1 MQHWNW
7 LGFLVVTLNYNVTI
21 VGKIWITST
30 IFLRMAVIVLAGYPL
45 YQDEQEK
52 FVCNT
57 LQPGCSNACYD
68 IFSPVSHFRF
78 WLAQVLCLLLLHALF
93 DVYVLSKAASQH
105 MGSEISTTKRT
116 PSPNPAFQMNSQID
130 SWKILDFSGAYLVHL
145 LIRTITEAGFSTG
158 QYYLFGLFVP
168 KTFSCFE
175 PPCTGSIECYIS
187 RPTEKSLMMIFMW
200 AVSGSSLLLSIV
212 DLIFV
217 IHRRA
222 TGGTRSHRLLLMES
236 DYPKDGRCSALLPQ
250 DAFPEPPDFE
260 ENHHLQPHHQGPG
273 RKKTVDPAC
282 DYSPS
287 FRSNE
292 DEATSIDYGGIA
304 KDTARSNMNSN
315 SNKKAYSLQVSLTPP
330 GSTRNALVKIDEPS
344 VITNRQGRLG
354 KEDESQDPVLKSK
367 EKQDLGSQF
376 HTSPLGDESLE
387 EITSS
392 VHSDFIKST
401 SIRSQKSE
409 WV

>member
-78 WLAQVLCLLLLHALF
+78 WLAQVLCVLLLQALF

-105 MGSEISTTKRT
+105 MRSEISTTKIA
-116 PSPNPAFQMNSQID
+116 PSPNSSFQMHSKID
-130 SWKILDFSGAYLVHL
+130 TWEIQDFSGAYLVHL
-145 LIRTITEAGFSTG
+145 LIRTIIEAGFSTG
-158 QYYLFGLFVP
+158 QYFLFGLFLP

-200 AVSGSSLLLSIV
+200 VVSGSSLLLSIV

-222 TGGTRSHRLLLMES
+222 TGGRRSHRLLLMES
-236 DYPKDGRCSALLPQ
+236 DYPNDGRCSTLLPQ
-250 DAFPEPPDFE
+250 DAFPEPPEFE
-260 ENHHLQPHHQGPG
+260 ENHDLQSQHQDLR
-273 RKKTVDPAC
+273 RKKKVDPAC
-282 DYSPS
+282 EYSPS

-292 DEATSIDYGGIA
+292 DEAMTVDYGAIA
-304 KDTARSNMNSN
+304 KDTARSNINSN
-315 SNKKAYSLQVSLTPP
+315 SNKNAYSLQVSLTPP
-330 GSTRNALVKIDEPS
+330 GSTRNALVKMDEPS
-344 VITNRQGRLG
+344 IITNRQSRLG
-354 KEDESQDPVLKSK
+354 KEDESQDPVLKSD

-376 HTSPLGDESLE
+376 HTSPLGHESLD
-387 EITSS
+387 EITLS
-392 VHSDFIKST
+392 VHSDFNKST
-401 SIRSQKSE
+401 YIRSKKSE